1 MSADSLEIRL
11 VRVESDIRRIDAT
24 AEPRFER
31 IEKRLDKLDARVE
44 ALIQQSTV
52 IDRGVALIIS
62 TCATK
67 EELQRE
73 INAMTTRFIRWIAF
87 IAGAAVAALKYLP

>member
-1 MSADSLEIRL
+1 MTSEITFLVEPQGSGWLAQCVEHSIVTEADSLDLLQPQIQ
-11 VRVESDIRRIDAT
+11 DA
-24 AEPRFER
+24 
-31 IEKRLDKLDARVE
+31 
-44 ALIQQSTV
+44 V

-87 IAGAAVAALKYLP
+87 IASAAVAALKYLP